1 MNETRKDNN
10 YYSDGISLWELL
22 HVMWR
27 HAILIVVMAVVLA
40 AGGFGLA
47 KYVLTPQYTSSVQ
60 ILVNQKHATADGQA
74 YNNQQADI
82 QMINTYKEII
92 TNHQILSEV
101 RHQLA
106 NPTKG
111 GQPAYQ
117 LSYRKLKKM
126 VNVQTSQNAQVFQVK
141 VKSANARESATI
153 ANTVTSVFQK
163 RIKKLMGFS
172 NIKVASRA
180 VAADK
185 PSFPSVVLFT
195 LGGAII
201 GFFLGTVIAVIKE
214 V

>member
-1 MNETRKDNN
+1 
-10 YYSDGISLWELL
+10 
-22 HVMWR
+22 
-27 HAILIVVMAVVLA
+27 
-40 AGGFGLA
+40 
-47 KYVLTPQYTSSVQ
+47 
-60 ILVNQKHATADGQA
+60 
-74 YNNQQADI
+74 
-82 QMINTYKEII
+82 
-92 TNHQILSEV
+92 
-101 RHQLA
+101 
-106 NPTKG
+106 
-111 GQPAYQ
+111 
-117 LSYRKLKKM
+117 M

-172 NIKVASRA
+172 NVKVASRA